1 MKQYGMYTRQ
11 MYINIWQELSREKS
25 MIFLAGPRQS
35 GKTTL
40 SKMIARSYL
49 NNLYFNWD
57 IADHR
62 MKFMGNARFFEDV
75 GRKDATQPLIILD
88 EIHKYKDWKNYLKGV
103 YDQFHE
109 DYRFLI
115 SGSGRLDI
123 YQKGGD
129 SLAGRY
135 FLFHLWP
142 FTIAELGQKNVQ
154 MQDFLKNP
162 LLLTM
167 ERNAE
172 LKDLWEDLT
181 ALSGFPEPFTSG
193 KATTYRRW
201 SNTYTS
207 QLIREDIRD
216 LVDIKAVQELETLH
230 LLLPSKIGSPLSIPS
245 LASDLKVS
253 YNSVHSWLSV
263 LERFFLIFS
272 IPTWTAKIS
281 RAIQKERKVY
291 LWDSPRIRDEAARFE
306 NMVAI
311 ELWRAVTLWN
321 DMGYGTFSLHFIR
334 NKEKQEVDFLI
345 AEDNEPFLLI
355 EAKLSDAQPSR
366 ALTDFQRK
374 LNVPAVQLTGSGESY
389 RSVTN
394 ENNKILIA
402 PAFQWLAGLP

>member
-1 MKQYGMYTRQ
+1 MYSRQ
-11 MYINIWQELSREKS
+11 MYVNIWQELSREKS
-25 MIFLAGPRQS
+25 MIFLAGPRQA

-40 SKMIARSYL
+40 SKMIARSYP
-49 NNLYFNWD
+49 NSLYFNWD

-62 MKFMGNARFFEDV
+62 MRFMENLRFFEGV
-75 GRKDATQPLIILD
+75 ERKDASQPLIILD

-142 FTIAELGQKNVQ
+142 VTLAELGQKNIQ
-154 MQDFLKNP
+154 MEDFLRNP
-162 LLLTM
+162 LHLTM
-167 ERNAE
+167 ERSSE
-172 LKDLWEDLT
+172 LKDLWLHLST
-181 ALSGFPEPFTSG
+181 LSGFPEPFASG
-193 KATTYRRW
+193 KETTYRRW
-201 SNTYTS
+201 SNTYSS

-216 LVDIKAVQELETLH
+216 LVDIKSVQELETLH

-245 LASDLKVS
+245 LSSDLKVS
-253 YNSVHSWLSV
+253 YNSVQSWLSI
-263 LERFFLIFS
+263 LERFFLTFNIT
-272 IPTWTAKIS
+272 TWTAKIS

-291 LWDSPRIRDEAARFE
+291 LWDSPRIKNEAARFE

-311 ELWRAVTLWN
+311 ELWRAVTLWS
-321 DMGYGTFSLHFIR
+321 DLGHGTFSLHFIR

-345 AEDNEPFLLI
+345 AADNEPFLLV
-355 EAKLSDAQPSR
+355 ETKLTDTQPSR
-366 ALTDFQRK
+366 ALTAFQRK
-374 LNVPAVQLTGSGESY
+374 LNVPAVQLIGSGEGY
-389 RSVTN
+389 RIVTN
-394 ENNKILIA
+394 DNNKILIA
-402 PAFQWLAGLP
+402 PAYQWLAQLP